1 MQKRNK
7 VTDAIGSWFFCIPQ
21 FCFKN
26 FLGKSR
32 SMDLCWQ
39 SCNSHIVKYIAIRSF
54 RLFWRKVLQNFDR
67 VHFREKKCCRN
78 LDSSLGEKPTD
89 FWQSSNNCGT
99 SLSWR
104 NLNAAHVILSISIIT
119 YLVPALFCVPNSYD
133 FCGIIVANLHLR
145 LHSHRAYYAAY
156 SWQFEK

>member
-1 MQKRNK
+1 MYYSIPVPYYCYCKHANFPLQNRNK

-26 FLGKSR
+26 FLGKSER
-32 SMDLCWQ
+32 MDLVWWQ
-39 SCNSHIVKYIAIRSF
+39 SCNSDIVKYIAIRSF

-104 NLNAAHVILSISIIT
+104 NLNAAYFSKSIIT
-119 YLVPALFCVPNSYD
+119 YYRKW
-133 FCGIIVANLHLR
+133 VAK
-145 LHSHRAYYAAY
+145 
-156 SWQFEK
+156 QFKL